1 METLTKSLDPE
12 VPVAVLDLP
21 IGQLVLQVINGKQEL
36 TSVQEAQT
44 GRLVRAGVPIA
55 SSIRRGEI
63 DGVVVVDHP
72 VGVDLVVPVEEE
84 EGGDRRVEALPVAEV
99 VLVDDPLV
107 AEEDEGVR
115 KSVYHSMTHDSIKL
129 YKHTY
134 SDENVFYIKKG
145 MTYIN
150 TL

>member
-1 METLTKSLDPE
+1 MIVSISGLTSYCHWY
-12 VPVAVLDLP
+12 DLP
-21 IGQLVLQVINGKQEL
+21 IH
-36 TSVQEAQT
+36 
-44 GRLVRAGVPIA
+44 
-55 SSIRRGEI
+55 RRVVVGEEVAVEEEEGMDEVAEEVVVEEV

>member
-1 METLTKSLDPE
+1 MIVSISGLTSYCHWY
-12 VPVAVLDLP
+12 DLP
-21 IGQLVLQVINGKQEL
+21 IH
-36 TSVQEAQT
+36 
-44 GRLVRAGVPIA
+44 
-55 SSIRRGEI
+55 RRVVVGEEVAVEEEEGMDEVVEEVVVEEV

-84 EGGDRRVEALPVAEV
+84 DDRRVEALPVAEV

-107 AEEDEGVR
+107 AEEDEGVL
-115 KSVYHSMTHDSIKL
+115 KCVYHSMTYDSIKL

-134 SDENVFYIKKG
+134 SDENVFYFKKG